1 MGVLIDDI
9 GLDPEEEN
17 FYTSTVL
24 SIADDIEFK
33 RSPGIDFLGLSIGFD
48 VEGGGKENADKW
60 KEKALEEDSDFK
72 KIFFDGGFTPIFSL
86 IDSIPDV
93 NVLSAVGVSDP
104 TSALLPLT
112 NTITG
117 ILANVTDTPNQFFL
131 TKLDDIIDKKEE
143 LLDALNKLKE
153 SKESKIQEGIEKLAE
168 ILNEIDPR
176 LSKETIVNKVNDK
189 IQDIKSILAIPEIA
203 LPEPPYFSLPDL
215 SDLKS
220 FGLSFFEIP
229 APEIEG
235 VSPEDIIETF
245 FNFES
250 DIPPIGAL
258 FVEIAKVKIQMLIEM
273 AAGIPPFI
281 KSAIDKIKEM
291 FDPTNSIKFTIKGVI
306 KAVFDAVVNTFFDKL
321 LQSDKIKNLI
331 EKAST
336 IVYVINGLIK
346 TLIGSLVVSIIGVLF
361 GKGLIMKSTAIGL
374 GLLK

>member
-176 LSKETIVNKVNDK
+176 LSK
-189 IQDIKSILAIPEIA
+189 
-203 LPEPPYFSLPDL
+203 
-215 SDLKS
+215 
-220 FGLSFFEIP
+220 
-229 APEIEG
+229 
-235 VSPEDIIETF
+235 
-245 FNFES
+245 
-250 DIPPIGAL
+250 
-258 FVEIAKVKIQMLIEM
+258 
-273 AAGIPPFI
+273 
-281 KSAIDKIKEM
+281 
-291 FDPTNSIKFTIKGVI
+291 
-306 KAVFDAVVNTFFDKL
+306 
-321 LQSDKIKNLI
+321 
-331 EKAST
+331 
-336 IVYVINGLIK
+336 
-346 TLIGSLVVSIIGVLF
+346 
-361 GKGLIMKSTAIGL
+361 
-374 GLLK
+374 